1 LIKLGYLMLRF
12 DPRILIAAALIL
24 CIAKDAG
31 AQGPSQAQRDA
42 IRASCRSD
50 FIANCSG
57 VQPGGKEA
65 LECLKLYEA
74 KLSASC
80 KTAINA
86 IAPTPSGVP
95 QTGVATTPP
104 PPPAATTPQSPQD
117 QLKIVRQVCTLDD
130 FMAHCSWIT
139 PNSPELLLCLKDN
152 VASLSAA
159 CRNAVQSLAREP
171 PTAAT
176 APAGGTPTTEV
187 PPPAAPAAAPAAP
200 RSEATRES
208 RPLAS
213 TPAATSSQKPSAQQL
228 GAIRAACR
236 ADFMAHCSGVQ
247 PGGPAALQCLQRN
260 SARVTASCQTALAA
274 IGQGAAK
281 GSGAVAAPTPAVAP
295 LGPMPMMRPREAIE
309 ILRLCSADQRTLC
322 AGIPVGDGRVMS
334 CLAEHAAALSPPC
347 YAALNAAARR

>member
-1 LIKLGYLMLRF
+1 MLRF
-12 DPRILIAAALIL
+12 DPRILIAAAFIL

-31 AQGPSQAQRDA
+31 AQEPSQAQRDA

-65 LECLKLYEA
+65 LDCLKLNA
-74 KLSASC
+74 ARLSASC

-86 IAPTPSGVP
+86 IAPAPSAP
-95 QTGVATTPP
+95 AAAQTTAGATQTLQA
-104 PPPAATTPQSPQD
+104 PPAATAANAQED
-117 QLKIVRQVCTLDD
+117 QLKIVRQACTLDD

-139 PNSPELLLCLKDN
+139 PNSPELLLCLKGN
-152 VASLSAA
+152 VASLSAG
-159 CRNAVQSLAREP
+159 CRNAVQSLAGEP
-171 PTAAT
+171 PAAAAT
-176 APAGGTPTTEV
+176 PAAASPTTQAS
-187 PPPAAPAAAPAAP
+187 PPVAPAAAPAAP

-208 RPLAS
+208 RPPAS
-213 TPAATSSQKPSAQQL
+213 APAAAASQKPNAQQL

-236 ADFMAHCSGVQ
+236 ADFMAHCPGVQ

-281 GSGAVAAPTPAVAP
+281 GSGAAAAPAPAPAAAP
-295 LGPMPMMRPREAIE
+295 LGPTPMMRPREAIE
-309 ILRLCSADQRTLC
+309 ILRLCSADQRALC
-322 AGIPVGDGRVMS
+322 AGIPVGGGRVMS

-347 YAALNAAARR
+347 YAALSAAARR